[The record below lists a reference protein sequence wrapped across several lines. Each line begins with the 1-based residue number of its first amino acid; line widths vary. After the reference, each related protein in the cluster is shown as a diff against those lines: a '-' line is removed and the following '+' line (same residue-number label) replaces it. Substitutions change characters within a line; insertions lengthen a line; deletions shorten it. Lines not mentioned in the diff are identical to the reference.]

1 MTIAEQAPSTDVLSL
16 VFQNQVTEEGLNS
29 LRKKYPQDMVID
41 MSDDQQFKDGRKTRT
56 ERNKLKA
63 AIKERCTEVC
73 TAIKKQA
80 ENLSGEVDTIYGVV
94 VNPFEKEDKRRKE
107 AKEKA
112 ELERKK
118 LLDGQRAEIQALR
131 AFITDCEGKSS
142 QYIADVME
150 SVDLLETSC
159 FDKELIHEAIEA
171 KKDVLNRL
179 FQMQTQAKA
188 SEQLAA
194 EKAELNA
201 KQEAAERQR
210 AIENKIADIRMIPS
224 TLIGKSS
231 EDINRQIELLSATP
245 LQVEDFG
252 DRIQEALN
260 TKDTTTAQL
269 GLMYQQQLK
278 IESFAPAPVF
288 EPETPEKS
296 ELCSSVP
303 QIYTPLGIWPSAK
316 ARSENGDLDLV
327 CTQLERAEAFIAQM
341 ADEQSAA

>member
-1 MTIAEQAPSTDVLSL
+1 MNTTTQPSGTDVLNI
-16 VFQNQVTEEGLNS
+16 VFQDQITIDGLTA
-29 LRKKYPQDMVID
+29 LQEQYPANLVVD
-41 MSDDQQFKDGRKTRT
+41 MSDDKQFKDGRKVRI
-56 ERNKLKA
+56 ERNKLTKA
-63 AIKERCTEVC
+63 INDRRIEICKQIKTHGDQLIEQVEGIF
-73 TAIKKQA
+73 A
-80 ENLSGEVDTIYGVV
+80 VV
-94 VNPFEKEDKRRKE
+94 VGPFEIEDTRRKE
-107 AKEKA
+107 EKA
-112 ELERKK
+112 RKERERQAF
-118 LLDGQRAEIQALR
+118 LDSQREEIQGFQ
-131 AFITDCEGKSS
+131 AFVSDCEGKPS

-150 SVDLLETSC
+150 SVDLIDTAC

-171 KKDVLNRL
+171 KQAVLTRL
-179 FQMQTQAKA
+179 YQMQAQAKA
-188 SEQLAA
+188 SEQL
-194 EKAELNA
+194 ETERAELRQQQA
-201 KQEAAERQR
+201 VAERQR
-210 AIENKIADIRMIPS
+210 AIESKIADIRMIPS

-245 LQVEDFG
+245 LHVEDFG

-260 TKDTTTAQL
+260 AKDTTTAQL

-278 IESFAPAPVF
+278 IESFAPAPVI

-341 ADEQSAA
+341 ADQQSAA